1 MQPTLLIFNLDQHPN
16 PTPSS
21 HMMYVSLLWI
31 LDICQYILYFLFP
44 LFTSRKTQRDTYQNS
59 YSDHFEFPQYY
70 LLSNNSISHLL
81 QLEPLVFPDYAL
93 FSNHDHGYADLSK
106 RLWLCVSKHVGIFNH
121 LFLYRFLLK
130 YYYKYIKL

>member
-1 MQPTLLIFNLDQHPN
+1 MTCISRVGDAGP
-16 PTPSS
+16 
-21 HMMYVSLLWI
+21 LLWI
-31 LDICQYILYFLFP
+31 LDICQYILYFIFP
-44 LFTSRKTQRDTYQNS
+44 LFTSRKTQLNTYQNS

-106 RLWLCVSKHVGIFNH
+106 CMEFFNH
-121 LFLYRFLLK
+121 LFLYCFSFIYFTNRQTSRYLVRYLSVKELLEN
-130 YYYKYIKL
+130 